1 MSVSD
6 LFNYSFVICAITIA
20 CLTFVVNMTN
30 SLRSLVRLVTYCELY
45 ALGTEFSEEVF
56 VCFFID

>member
-6 LFNYSFVICAITIA
+6 LFNHSFIICAITIT
-20 CLTFVVNMTN
+20 CLTFAINTIN
-30 SLRSLVRLVTYCELY
+30 SLRSPVRLVTCCELY
-45 ALGTEFSEEVF
+45 ELGTEFSEEVF